1 MTLMLF
7 DLVDLLQKK
16 RRLFFVALF
25 IFIDLWLLI
34 FCTQTLQAHRADI
47 TARIHSTERTQNPA
61 VYQSDVFDFSSV
73 TASIGHVASNIE
85 IGALRVAVA
94 TTDGIAKTGH
104 GLQTAGKATLRGAS
118 TAVITTNT
126 IAGHTLAFTGHVMAF
141 PFKVIGHGVGSTVGA
156 TSRLVSNPLHAVIR
170 PKQDAAVP
178 VITPEQAQQVHLIQ
192 DGTLNVEPI
201 KPAGVGGACDAGAG
215 NGGYPMDWCNVP
227 MDSVRTVSYS
237 NDRINRECTS
247 YAYWYFTSVEGHTDF
262 HVTGNANRW
271 ASTSN
276 YPTHTLPAVGAI
288 AVETAGSY
296 GHVAIVEALP
306 GQVYDG
312 KAVPNNYV
320 LVSEMNYDWRGH
332 FRYSYSPLSKFSSYI
347 YP

>member
-1 MTLMLF
+1 MLF

-25 IFIDLWLLI
+25 ILIDLWLLI
-34 FCTQTLQAHRADI
+34 FCTQTLQAHRTDI
-47 TARIHSTERTQNPA
+47 TARIHSSERTQNPA
-61 VYQSDVFDFSSV
+61 EYQNDVFDFSNV
-73 TASIGHVASNIE
+73 TAGISRVASNIE
-85 IGALRVAVA
+85 VGALRAAIA
-94 TTDGIAKTGH
+94 TADGVTKTGQ
-104 GLQTAGKATLRGAS
+104 GLQTAGKTTLRGA
-118 TAVITTNT
+118 TAAITTTNT
-126 IAGHTLAFTGHVMAF
+126 ITGRTLAFTGHIVAL
-141 PFKVIGHGVGSTVGA
+141 PFKAIGHGVGSTVGA
-156 TSRLVSNPLHAVIR
+156 TSRLVSHPIHAVIQ

-178 VITPEQAQQVHLIQ
+178 VITPEQAQQAHLIQ

-201 KPAGVGGACDAGAG
+201 KPTGVGGACDAGAG
-215 NGGYPMDWCNVP
+215 NGGYPMDWCNAA

-271 ASTSN
+271 AYTSN
-276 YPTHTLPAVGAI
+276 YPTHKLPAVGAI

-296 GHVAIVEALP
+296 GHVAIVQALP
-306 GQVYDG
+306 GQTYDG
-312 KAVPNNYV
+312 KVVPDNYI

-332 FRYSYSPLSKFSSYI
+332 FRYSYSPLSKFSVFI